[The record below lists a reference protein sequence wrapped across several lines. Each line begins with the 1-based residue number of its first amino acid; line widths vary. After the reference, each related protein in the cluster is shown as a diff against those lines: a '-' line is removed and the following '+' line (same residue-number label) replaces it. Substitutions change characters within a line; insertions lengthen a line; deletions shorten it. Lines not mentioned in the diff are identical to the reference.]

1 MARFMVIHRNPDVSW
16 EEIEENWIKLA
27 NVESATWER
36 TWYNKSEGAR
46 YCLWHASDMEGLKEL
61 FGEMNIAY
69 ESILEVEET
78 VPDIWKAFR
87 YSRSPFPDQTRL
99 R

>member
-1 MARFMVIHRNPDVSW
+1 MARFMVVHRNPDVSW

-36 TWYNKSEGAR
+36 TWYNKSEGTR
-46 YCLWHASDMEGLKEL
+46 YCLWHASDMEGLKEI
-61 FGEMNIAY
+61 FGELNIAY

-87 YSRSPFPDQTRL
+87 YSISPFPDQTRL